1 LWLYHGVPKHSKE
14 CIKTGSDRPSGAG
27 VGGEKK
33 TGGDAGG
40 RGSEQKILKAVNDME
55 GVVFASNRLDEA
67 GCRDTSAV
75 PNENQR
81 LYLPGVGE
89 HVGS

>member
-1 LWLYHGVPKHSKE
+1 VEQVL
-14 CIKTGSDRPSGAG
+14 
-27 VGGEKK
+27 GEKRRQEEMQE
-33 TGGDAGG
+33 AG
-40 RGSEQKILKAVNDME
+40 GSEQKILKVVNDME

-81 LYLPGVGE
+81 L
-89 HVGS
+89 

>member
-1 LWLYHGVPKHSKE
+1 
-14 CIKTGSDRPSGAG
+14 
-27 VGGEKK
+27 
-33 TGGDAGG
+33 
-40 RGSEQKILKAVNDME
+40 VNDME